1 MPKDNRRSAIVREA
15 GFVVK
20 NLSRAGMVFAL
31 TAVEGMNSI

>member
-15 GFVVK
+15 GFMDK
-20 NLSRAGMVFAL
+20 NPLRAGMVFAL